1 VANFSTVI
9 GMSGVFDEENHRARR
24 FGTYFEVP
32 MILLAI
38 GVVILWYLERQN
50 VVNQQFVWICDLII
64 LLFFI
69 LETLVLTALV
79 DDKKRHLKNNWMNLL
94 IIIMGLPIVFEVST
108 LAPILR
114 SFRLLLLFPLFIN
127 MFATVQRFLAKNNLG
142 VTLLVSLA
150 LVIIVGLFI
159 SAVDPS
165 IENASDGLWWAWVT
179 VTTVG
184 YGDVVPTSYWG
195 RAIGAVLI
203 LIGFV
208 LFSLLTASI
217 SAFLIVK
224 DEEELVNN
232 EVLMLTKLDQ
242 ISTRLSAIETR
253 LNITEPSNHPNLTP
267 NQGNDKP

>member
-1 VANFSTVI
+1 MASFSTVI
-9 GMSGVFDEENHRARR
+9 GMSGVSDEENHRARK

-38 GVVILWYLERQN
+38 GVVLLWYLERQS
-50 VVNQQFVWICDLII
+50 VVNEHFVWVCDLII

-79 DDKKRHLKNNWMNLL
+79 DNKKRHLLNNWMNLL
-94 IIIMGLPIVFEVST
+94 IILMGLPVVFEVST

-114 SFRLLLLFPLFIN
+114 SFRLLLLLALFIN
-127 MFATVQRFLAKNNLG
+127 MFATIQRFLAKNNLG
-142 VTLLVSLA
+142 ITLLVSMA

-159 SAVDPS
+159 SAVDPAINS
-165 IENASDGLWWAWVT
+165 AADGLWWAWVT

-184 YGDVVPTSYWG
+184 YGDVVPTSFWG
-195 RAIGAVLI
+195 RAIGAMLI
-203 LIGFV
+203 FIGFG

-217 SAFLIVK
+217 SAFMIATDDDDILNKETQIV
-224 DEEELVNN
+224 
-232 EVLMLTKLDQ
+232 TKLDQ
-242 ISTRLSAIETR
+242 ISTRLAAIETR
-253 LNITEPSNHPNLTP
+253 LNITEPSNNQNVTP